1 MMNIPTSILDVV
13 GNTPVVELKNIQAK
27 YQLHNQIYAKLE
39 MFNPMSSVK
48 DRIAKHMILEAMKR
62 NEINQETVIIEPTS
76 GNTGIG
82 IAMVAASLGLSCILV
97 MSEAM
102 SMERRKLM
110 TMLGAKLV
118 LTEAKLG
125 MKGAIAKAEALKNQT
140 PNSFMPYQFGNRDNP
155 LVHTLTTA
163 QELLAVF
170 GNSID
175 YFICGV
181 GTGGTISGV
190 GTVLKQQN
198 PQVKIIAVEPKAS
211 AILSGG
217 QPGPHGIQ
225 GIGAGFVPQTLDTSI
240 YDEIIPVD
248 LSDAIEKARMIAKT
262 EGILIGI
269 SGGAALHATLEV
281 ANREELQNKRIVTL
295 FPDTGERYLS
305 TALFPEQDE

>member
-1 MMNIPTSILDVV
+1 MRIASSILELV
-13 GNTPVVELKNIQAK
+13 GNTPVVELKKIKEK
-27 YQLHNQIYAKLE
+27 YQLSNAIYAKLE

-62 NEINQETVIIEPTS
+62 GEINQDTVIIEPTS

-82 IAMVAASLGLSCILV
+82 LAMVAASLGLKCQLV

-102 SMERRKLM
+102 SIERRKLM
-110 TMLGAKLV
+110 KMLGAQLI

-125 MKGAIAKAEALKNQT
+125 MKGAIAKAEALKQIT

-155 LVHTLTTA
+155 AVHKQTTA
-163 QELLAVF
+163 QELLLAF

-190 GTVLKQQN
+190 GAILKQQN
-198 PQVKIIAVEPKAS
+198 PHVTIIAVEPKAS
-211 AILSGG
+211 PVLSGG
-217 QPGPHGIQ
+217 QAGPHGIQ
-225 GIGAGFVPQTLDTSI
+225 GIGAGFVPQTLDTTI
-240 YDEIIPVD
+240 YDEIIQVD
-248 LSDAIEKARMIAKT
+248 LTDAILSARMIART
-262 EGILIGI
+262 EGVLIGI

-281 ANREELQNKRIVTL
+281 ARRKEIQNKTIVTL

-305 TALFPEQDE
+305 TALFSEEDD

>member
-1 MMNIPTSILDVV
+1 MNIPTTILDYV
-13 GNTPVVELKNIQAK
+13 GNTPVVELKNIQTK
-27 YQLHNQIYAKLE
+27 YQLQNQIYAKLE

-62 NEINQETVIIEPTS
+62 NEINQDTVIIEPTS

-82 IAMVAASLGLSCILV
+82 LAMVASSLGLSCILV

-110 TMLGAKLV
+110 KMLGAKLV

-125 MKGAIAKAEALKNQT
+125 MKGAIAKAEILKKEI

-155 LVHTLTTA
+155 LVHKLTTA
-163 QELLAVF
+163 QELLEVF
-170 GNSID
+170 GPSID

-190 GTVLKQQN
+190 GSVLKEHN

-211 AILSGG
+211 PILSGG

-225 GIGAGFVPQTLDTSI
+225 GIGAGFVPQTLDTTI
-240 YDEIIPVD
+240 YDEVFPVD
-248 LSDAIEKARMIAKT
+248 LPDAIEKARMIAKT

-269 SGGAALHATLEV
+269 SGGAALHATIEV
-281 ANREELQNKRIVTL
+281 AKRVDLQNKRIVTL